1 MTTNV
6 SLVNSKYLLSF
17 GSLEVQSHVS
27 LEERAEKYQ
36 MTNQMLSVSEKLMRI
51 HMEQKC
57 HHLVGS
63 KNPSLFRLV
72 NV

>member
-27 LEERAEKYQ
+27 LEEKAEKY
-36 MTNQMLSVSEKLMRI
+36 
-51 HMEQKC
+51 
-57 HHLVGS
+57 
-63 KNPSLFRLV
+63 
-72 NV
+72 